1 MTQNIAGIWR
11 NSTSDPKQPDFGSS
25 YSAQDRLAAFENRFH
40 ETEERHRNW
49 GYEALSDVSNGTEVK
64 FGNFRLYD
72 EHEPRSNS
80 LRINCMLSFVPT
92 SL

>member
-1 MTQNIAGIWR
+1 MTQEIAGIWR
-11 NSTSDPKQPDFGSS
+11 NSTSDLKQLDFASF
-25 YSAQDRLAAFENRFH
+25 YSAQDRLPAFENRLH
-40 ETEERHRNW
+40 ETEERHRS
-49 GYEALSDVSNGTEVK
+49 YEPLTDVSNGTEVK

-72 EHEPRSNS
+72 EHEPRSSS